1 MYFVLHMSAEKW
13 FSFLVSVYVAVCC
26 AAHHSACDAMT
37 ARNKNAGITSPH
49 SLDQKGKFK
58 EKRELKNKSQID
70 IDKTEG
76 FECLGHSNCII

>member
-1 MYFVLHMSAEKW
+1 MYFVIVLHVSAEKW
-13 FSFLVSVYVAVCC
+13 FSFLVCMWLGCSLR
-26 AAHHSACDAMT
+26 SACDAMT

>member
-1 MYFVLHMSAEKW
+1 MYFVIVLHVLSAEKW
-13 FSFLVSVYVAVCC
+13 FSFLVCMWLLATQR
-26 AAHHSACDAMT
+26 ACDAMT

-70 IDKTEG
+70 IDKT
-76 FECLGHSNCII
+76 

>member
-1 MYFVLHMSAEKW
+1 MCQLKSG
-13 FSFLVSVYVAVCC
+13 FLFLCVCGC
-26 AAHHSACDAMT
+26 LLRSACDAMT

-70 IDKTEG
+70 IDKT
-76 FECLGHSNCII
+76 